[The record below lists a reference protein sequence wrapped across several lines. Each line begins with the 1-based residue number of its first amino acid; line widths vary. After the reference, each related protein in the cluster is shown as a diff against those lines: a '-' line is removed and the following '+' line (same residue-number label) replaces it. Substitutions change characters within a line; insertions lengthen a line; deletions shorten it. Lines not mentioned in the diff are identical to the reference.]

1 MSTVPV
7 PLEAAVLHRTF
18 TAVPAPRRTTRAVHQ
33 ATRPPANPPLDG
45 AAMRRSVAALERV
58 VGH

>member
-1 MSTVPV
+1 M
-7 PLEAAVLHRTF
+7 LYRTF
-18 TAVPAPRRTTRAVHQ
+18 TAAPPPRRTARPVHR

-45 AAMRRSVAALERV
+45 AAMRRSVAALARV

>member
-1 MSTVPV
+1 M
-7 PLEAAVLHRTF
+7 LHRSF
-18 TAVPAPRRTTRAVHQ
+18 TSVAARPRPARAVHR

-58 VGH
+58 LGR